1 MHASR
6 SNIAFVLATLSFMP
20 TLASAH
26 PETMLATG
34 GSGFLHPLTGLDHLL
49 AMFAVGLWAARLRG
63 AALFAFPA
71 AFPLAMIG
79 GALAALAGWALPA
92 VEPMIATS
100 VIVLGIAVASGVKV
114 PVGAGVALVAAFAI
128 FHGYAHATEAPQ
140 DVLPYGVGFVL
151 ATVLLHLVG
160 MLVGFA
166 FQERTRALQLGGS
179 AIAVAGL
186 AMVLG

>member
-1 MHASR
+1 MPVSR
-6 SNIAFVLATLSFMP
+6 LNIALILATLAFAP

-79 GALAALAGWALPA
+79 GALISLAGWSLPA
-92 VEPMIATS
+92 VESMIAIS
-100 VIVLGIAVASGVKV
+100 VIVLGISVASGAKI
-114 PVGAGVALVAAFAI
+114 PVGAGVALVASFAI
-128 FHGYAHATEAPQ
+128 FHGHAHATEAPP
-140 DVLPYGVGFVL
+140 DVLPYGAGFVL

-160 MLVGFA
+160 MAVGFV
-166 FQERTRALQLGGS
+166 FQDRARALTLGGS
-179 AIAVAGL
+179 AIAVAGVAL
-186 AMVLG
+186 VFG